1 MNYGD
6 KLNHLK
12 PSYIAMPYIE
22 CLNINTI
29 DVLKGFPV
37 FFPNIPCPVKGK
49 NTKSGAKVVIAPKIS
64 PEK

>member
-22 CLNINTI
+22 CLKMKTI
-29 DVLKGFPV
+29 DVLNGFPV
-37 FFPNIPCPVKGK
+37 FFANIPCPVKGK
-49 NTKSGAKVVIAPKIS
+49 NTNNGAKVVIAPKTS